1 MPAKPTKKTTTRTST
16 ASDSKAKSTQSKPT
30 STKKT
35 SSSKAKQNPEPRLRE
50 KMSPER
56 KADLAGIILIGISL
70 ISLLL
75 TLTQV
80 GKLSSWWTNTMN
92 KVFGWGAYILPI
104 ILIALG
110 VWFMLYRNKNL
121 PHLTPQR
128 ILGTLYLFV
137 NLLLWFE
144 VFSPLFPTTAEYSA
158 GGLIGS
164 FINSGLVNL
173 LGKAGSIIVFI
184 AWLLI
189 ALVLLFDLSMAD
201 LVSWITEK
209 VKQIRARIIESK
221 RQKSLE
227 KAEQTPIP
235 ASFNQE
241 VPKKSEAKPISVKPL
256 ETKRSQPPTEVATD
270 EQGEPVWNTPV
281 PTEVLDPVKAAP
293 IDMES
298 DEDRARV
305 IEETLRAF
313 NAPGKVVAIRRGP
326 TITMFGVEPEY
337 IKKGTSTT
345 KVRVKNITSLANDLA
360 MALKASRI
368 RMQAPVP
375 GKGYIGVEVPNR
387 KTAMVSMLD
396 IVESPQF
403 ISHPSPLKF
412 ALGKD
417 VTGNA
422 FTADL
427 AQMPHL
433 LVAGTTGSGKSV
445 CVNTILTGFLLN
457 LSPDKLRLLLVDP
470 KRVELSIYNGIPH
483 LLTDVIV
490 DVDKV
495 TGALQWMLREM
506 DLRYRM
512 FEADGA
518 RNIDEYNYH
527 RTKADEKQL
536 PYIVVVIDE
545 LADLMMLA
553 PTETET
559 SLARLAQLAR
569 ATGIHLIVATQRPSV
584 NVLTGLIKANFP
596 ARIAFAVA
604 SNTDSRVILDQPGAE
619 RLLGRGDM
627 LFQEP
632 TAPAPVRLQGTYISE
647 GELAAVTDF
656 WRSQNSL
663 EGSPE
668 RPDKAILTTRSHL
681 PMTNLPEMNQKPLW
695 QEMEKDPNADP
706 IEEEALKII
715 RKEGRASV
723 SMLQKK
729 MRIGYTRSSRLIEK
743 FEEDGIIGPPNPQ
756 TGTRQVLD
764 WGDYPPLKQD

>member
-1 MPAKPTKKTTTRTST
+1 
-16 ASDSKAKSTQSKPT
+16 
-30 STKKT
+30 
-35 SSSKAKQNPEPRLRE
+35 
-50 KMSPER
+50 MSPER